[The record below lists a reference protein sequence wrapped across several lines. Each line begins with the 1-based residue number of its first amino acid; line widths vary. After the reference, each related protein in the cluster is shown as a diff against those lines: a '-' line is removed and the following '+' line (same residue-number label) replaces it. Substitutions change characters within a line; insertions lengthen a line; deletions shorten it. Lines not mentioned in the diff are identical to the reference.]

1 MPETRRE
8 WEKRDEAALMFM
20 QATIAG
26 RLASGRGI
34 PGDGQ
39 PEARAA
45 YKMADA
51 FLVVSREM
59 SPS

>member
-1 MPETRRE
+1 MPETRPE
-8 WEKRDEAALMFM
+8 WEKRDEVAMMFM

-26 RLASGRGI
+26 KLASGRSI

-39 PEARAA
+39 PKARAA

-51 FLVVSREM
+51 FLVVSRET